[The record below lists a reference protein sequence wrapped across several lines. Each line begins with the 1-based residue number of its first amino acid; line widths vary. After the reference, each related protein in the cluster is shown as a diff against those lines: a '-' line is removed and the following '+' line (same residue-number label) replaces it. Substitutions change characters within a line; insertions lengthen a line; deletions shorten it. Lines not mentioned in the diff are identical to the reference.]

1 MRTIL
6 GALYVVCSGALQHT
20 TRCAYI
26 LFGIAVCGV
35 AVASGV
41 PSIPTLPPL
50 PPAGIASAPVA
61 PAMTGVAAPASVEVV
76 PTVPLKPLPRV
87 KGGAFDLRY
96 VSVGQLVDLLYGDAM
111 HVPHVIDSDVLQDA
125 RLVSFQYDGKAGDL
139 RSFVKVFLDSQ
150 GFRVETR
157 DGVDFVS
164 KKPAS
169 EAKVPDRETFVYR
182 PRYRTADYLAKAVQP
197 LFSGRMTASA
207 GAPGSFPV
215 NEAARVPVAGSGVSA
230 AAPARVPIA
239 SSRASVT
246 SADELVFSG
255 EASEIRDLKKVLA
268 ELDRVPGE
276 VVVRGWVYEV
286 SNINSRNSAFSIAA
300 SLFGG
305 IPGWG
310 GKLSLSNGS
319 TDADPTALRFSSS
332 MLDVAISA
340 LDADSRFKQISDPH
354 VRVVSGERVRLNVGS
369 QVPTLGSISYQGS
382 SGTPVQA
389 VEYQDA
395 GLIFDVQPVVMGD
408 VVQVRLNEQMS
419 SFVATTTGVN
429 NSPTKNT
436 REMSTVV
443 NMRDG
448 EVIVLGGLV
457 QDQDTFSRNSVGW
470 LPSFLD
476 GKSGSKGRTEVLL
489 VLQVSKVADL

>member
-1 MRTIL
+1 MKNIV
-6 GALYVVCSGALQHT
+6 G
-20 TRCAYI
+20 
-26 LFGIAVCGV
+26 FVCGLV
-35 AVASGV
+35 VSGV
-41 PSIPTLPPL
+41 VLAAGVPPIPTLPPL
-50 PPAGIASAPVA
+50 PPVGAAS
-61 PAMTGVAAPASVEVV
+61 GVALPASVV
-76 PTVPLKPLPRV
+76 PAVQSDPLPSVPLKPLPRV

-169 EAKVPDRETFVYR
+169 EVKAPDRETFVYR
-182 PRYRTADYLAKAVQP
+182 PRYRTADYLAKALQP
-197 LFSGRMTASA
+197 LFSGRMTAS
-207 GAPGSFPV
+207 GSVPV
-215 NEAARVPVAGSGVSA
+215 SLPVGEAARAPVAASGGA
-230 AAPARVPIA
+230 AAPARMPVVA
-239 SSRASVT
+239 SPRSSVT
-246 SADELVFSG
+246 TADELVFSG
-255 EASEIRDLKKVLA
+255 EASELREVKRLLT
-268 ELDRVPGE
+268 ELDREAGE

-310 GKLSLSNGS
+310 GKLSLSNGA

-340 LDADSRFKQISDPH
+340 LDADSRFRQISDPH
-354 VRVVSGERVRLNVGS
+354 VRVVSGERVRLNVGA
-369 QVPTLGSISYQGS
+369 QVPTLGSISYQGQ
-382 SGTPVQA
+382 SGTPVQS

-408 VVQVRLNEQMS
+408 VVQVRLAEQLS
-419 SFVATTTGVN
+419 SFVTTTTGVN

-443 NMRDG
+443 NMKDG
-448 EVIVLGGLV
+448 EVVVLGGLV
-457 QDQDTFSRNSVGW
+457 QDQDTSSRNSIGW
-470 LPSFLD
+470 LPSFFD

-489 VLQVSKVADL
+489 VLQVQRV

>member
-1 MRTIL
+1 MKKIGGFVYGL
-6 GALYVVCSGALQHT
+6 LASGA
-20 TRCAYI
+20 
-26 LFGIAVCGV
+26 VV
-35 AVASGV
+35 AAGV
-41 PSIPTLPPL
+41 PPIPTLPPL
-50 PPAGIASAPVA
+50 PPAGSASTPAVA
-61 PAMTGVAAPASVEVV
+61 SVALPASVSDPV
-76 PTVPLKPLPRV
+76 PSVPLKPLPRV

-111 HVPHVIDSDVLQDA
+111 HVPHVIDSDVLQDT
-125 RLVSFQYDGKAGDL
+125 RLVSFQYDGRAGDL

-150 GFRVETR
+150 GFKVDTR
-157 DGVDFVS
+157 GGVDFVS

-169 EAKVPDRETFVYR
+169 EVKAPDRETFVYR
-182 PRYRTADYLAKAVQP
+182 PRYRTAEYLAKAVQP

-207 GAPGSFPV
+207 SAPASLTAG
-215 NEAARVPVAGSGVSA
+215 EAARSPVAASGASV
-230 AAPARVPIA
+230 AAPARAPMVPL
-239 SSRASVT
+239 SRASVT

-255 EASEIRDLKKVLA
+255 DASEIRDLKKVLA
-268 ELDRVPGE
+268 ELDREAGE
-276 VVVRGWVYEV
+276 VIVRGWVYEV

-319 TDADPTALRFSSS
+319 TDVDPTALRFSSS
-332 MLDVAISA
+332 MLDFAISA

-369 QVPTLGSISYQGS
+369 QVPTLGSISYQGA
-382 SGTPVQA
+382 SGTPVQS

-448 EVIVLGGLV
+448 EVVVLGGLV

-476 GKSGSKGRTEVLL
+476 GKSSSKGRTEVLL
-489 VLQVSKVADL
+489 VLQVSKVSDL

>member
-50 PPAGIASAPVA
+50 PPAGIGSAPV
-61 PAMTGVAAPASVEVV
+61 APASVEVV
-76 PTVPLKPLPRV
+76 PAVPLKPLPRV

-197 LFSGRMTASA
+197 LFSGHMTASA

-215 NEAARVPVAGSGVSA
+215 SEAARAPVAGSGVSA
-230 AAPARVPIA
+230 AAPARVPIAA